1 MAQMG
6 NHMKQTLPHGQ
17 RERAREF
24 YAGLCGC
31 RAMDSPRPDLD
42 LYEFEGGFVVGLFF
56 VDPAEALPEAEYLKA
71 GWLEIKVPD
80 PAAFQSRVQALGVT
94 AIPFSDTS
102 RFYFH
107 APGGQ
112 VFRIA
117 PMEGGV

>member
-6 NHMKQTLPHGQ
+6 NHMKQTLPHDQ
-17 RERAREF
+17 RARAREF

-31 RAMDSPRPDLD
+31 RVMNSPRPDLD
-42 LYEFEGGFVVGLFF
+42 LYEFDGGFVVGLFF
-56 VDPAEALPEAEYLKA
+56 VDPADALPEAEYLKA
-71 GWLEIKVPD
+71 GWLEIKVVD
-80 PAAFQSRVQALGVT
+80 PASFRARVEALGVT
-94 AIPFSDTS
+94 AIPFEDTS

-117 PMEGGV
+117 PMDGGV